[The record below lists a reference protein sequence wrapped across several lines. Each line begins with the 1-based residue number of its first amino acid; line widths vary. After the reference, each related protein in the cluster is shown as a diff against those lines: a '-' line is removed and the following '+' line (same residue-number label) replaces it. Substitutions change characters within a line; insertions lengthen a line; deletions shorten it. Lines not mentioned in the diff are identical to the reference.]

1 MSDHDFQ
8 AQQAETFYTVSQ
20 FLKDK
25 NVAVMEGQKVTLD
38 LQFVPGDAADI
49 TAAIRALTM
58 FGYDVTEE
66 KDGEIE
72 VHIPDLAFTAADI
85 WLHEERTTKI
95 ALERGFLPDG
105 WGFWGG

>member
-8 AQQAETFYTVSQ
+8 SQKAESFYTVNQ

-25 NVAVMEGQKVTLD
+25 NVAVTEGQKVTLD
-38 LQFVPGDAADI
+38 LQFVAGKEADRLAAM
-49 TAAIRALTM
+49 RALAM
-58 FGYDVTEE
+58 FGYDATEE

-72 VHIPDLAFTAADI
+72 VHIPDLPFTAEDI

-95 ALERGFLPDG
+95 ALERGYRPEG
-105 WGFWGG
+105 WGFWGA